1 MATAGGNP
9 AELSEPTRSEPCA
22 HADFYGEGS
31 ALVDRRH
38 LEYFLALADRG
49 SISAAARG
57 LGVSQPTIS
66 EALARMEKECGLALV
81 RRGSRG
87 VTLTDAGRDLTGPA
101 AQVLRAY
108 RDLDHALHPLNV
120 VQRGR
125 LTVVCPRTL
134 ARDPAATALGAFT
147 TRFPNVA
154 VTMLSNDTDGI
165 GMVVASG
172 QADVGIGVD
181 EVFDEGV
188 ERILLGRQ
196 RIVALV
202 PSARSS
208 GEGADELTDL
218 LRIGLIASPRGD
230 VTRRLLA
237 ERLGER
243 TVDEAVVAETI
254 SAASM
259 IPLVRAGVGVA
270 FLPESVADAVGEGV
284 VLRRT
289 RPPLSRDLWMFHG
302 STPSPAAQAFIETT
316 TRLRDEGGLGN
327 AG

>member
-1 MATAGGNP
+1 M
-9 AELSEPTRSEPCA
+9 
-22 HADFYGEGS
+22 
-31 ALVDRRH
+31 DRRH

-172 QADVGIGVD
+172 QADVGIGWTRCSTKVLN
-181 EVFDEGV
+181 ESSSVGNELWRWCRV
-188 ERILLGRQ
+188 HEAAGRGQ
-196 RIVALV
+196 M
-202 PSARSS
+202 S
-208 GEGADELTDL
+208 
-218 LRIGLIASPRGD
+218 
-230 VTRRLLA
+230 
-237 ERLGER
+237 
-243 TVDEAVVAETI
+243 
-254 SAASM
+254 
-259 IPLVRAGVGVA
+259 
-270 FLPESVADAVGEGV
+270 
-284 VLRRT
+284 
-289 RPPLSRDLWMFHG
+289 
-302 STPSPAAQAFIETT
+302 
-316 TRLRDEGGLGN
+316 
-327 AG
+327 